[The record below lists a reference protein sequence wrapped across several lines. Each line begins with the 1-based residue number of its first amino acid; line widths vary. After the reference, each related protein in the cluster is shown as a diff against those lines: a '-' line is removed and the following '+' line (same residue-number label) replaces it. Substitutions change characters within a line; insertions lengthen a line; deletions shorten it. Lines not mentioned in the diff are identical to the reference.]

1 MASAS
6 PLTIATVTF
15 TAPPGASLDDPQ
27 GIAANNGSIDVSNT
41 ADNIVASIV
50 GAANTTIAGS

>member
-1 MASAS
+1 M
-6 PLTIATVTF
+6 TF